1 MATKR
6 PTEKSTKAEIL
17 TAFDDL
23 MKEKKELE
31 AQIMQK
37 PETKP
42 GETRNGNGNA
52 KSTTEVIIKP
62 AQKHQKMES
71 IIDGLTQLQLNFS
84 GAVGDLSEKQVMEA
98 LKLQE
103 VQQKLTEE
111 TQQLEALHG
120 LQVTDDSLDTLIQQ
134 YEESSKTFN
143 EELRQRTDE
152 IQLATTTAKKA
163 WEKEQEEHRRLIKER
178 NETLAKTRQRDTK
191 EYTYDLTLQ
200 RKLSD
205 EEYEQ
210 EKKRLYQEL
219 EEFQKLQEKQWAE
232 REKAIALRE
241 TEFSELKAKVE
252 AIPKDLEAAIK
263 RTKEEGKGIAYHQ
276 AKVKAD
282 LLAKE
287 IEGSKRNYELRINS
301 LQETIEN
308 QNFRLQNLS
317 KQLDAALKQVQDLA
331 VKAIEGSSNQNSFQA
346 MKEIALEQAKN
357 QNKLK

>member
-17 TAFDDL
+17 TAFDEL

-31 AQIMQK
+31 TQLMQK
-37 PETKP
+37 PETP
-42 GETRNGNGNA
+42 TAPRNGNN
-52 KSTTEVIIKP
+52 KPSTEVIIKP
-62 AQKHQKMES
+62 VPKQQKMES
-71 IIDGLTQLQLNFS
+71 IIDGLNQLQLNFG
-84 GAVGDLSEKQVMEA
+84 GAVSDLSEKLVLEA

-103 VQQKLTEE
+103 AQRKVTEE
-111 TQQLEALHG
+111 RQELQALHS
-120 LQVTDDSLDTLIQQ
+120 LEVTDGSLDTLIQQ

-143 EELRQRTDE
+143 EEKRQRQEE
-152 IQLATTTAKKA
+152 IELAITTAKKA
-163 WEKEQEEHRRLIKER
+163 WEKEQEEHRRFIKER
-178 NETLAKTRQRDTK
+178 NETLAKTRLRDTK
-191 EYTYDLTLQ
+191 EYSYDLTLQ

-219 EEFQKLQEKQWAE
+219 EEFQKTQEKQWAE
-232 REKAIALRE
+232 REKAISERE
-241 TEFSELKAKVE
+241 TQFSELKTKVE
-252 AIPKDLEAAIK
+252 AMPKELEAAIK
-263 RTKEEGKGIAYHQ
+263 RTKEEGKGIAYGQ

-287 IEGSKRNYELRINS
+287 IEGSKRNYELRIQS
-301 LQETIEN
+301 LQETIDT
-308 QNFRLQNLS
+308 QNFRIQNLS

-331 VKAIEGSSNQNSFQA
+331 VKAIEGSSNLNSFQA